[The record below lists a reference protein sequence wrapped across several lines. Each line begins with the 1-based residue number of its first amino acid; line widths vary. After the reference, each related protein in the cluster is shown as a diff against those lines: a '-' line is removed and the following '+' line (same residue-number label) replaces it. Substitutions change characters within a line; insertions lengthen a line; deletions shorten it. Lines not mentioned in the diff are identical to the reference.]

1 MKVIKLF
8 LLLSFSV
15 LLSSCGGILSPFGSI
30 AGEEKKLIIMAFA
43 SMLIV
48 VIPVLILTIVL
59 AIKYRAGKKS
69 NIYMPE
75 WAHSVKLELF
85 WWFIPIVIIVF
96 LSILTWVTS
105 HSLDP
110 YKKLDSDK
118 EPIKIQVISLNW
130 KWLFI
135 YPDYGIATINY
146 IQVPVGTP
154 IDFSLASD
162 APMNSFWIPQIAGQ
176 IYTMKGMTT
185 QLHILVDKEGNYKG
199 LSSNYSGVGFEGM
212 KFALVAT
219 NEDDFNNWV
228 NSVKGSSKILD
239 QDTYDG
245 LVLDSINN
253 PVELYVLGDNQIF
266 EKAIK
271 KYMNMPNDN
280 NGEVI
285 HSSTFGVKNSS
296 NSN

>member
-1 MKVIKLF
+1 MKAIKLF
-8 LLLSFSV
+8 LLLGFSV
-15 LLSSCGGILSPFGSI
+15 LLSSCGGILSPFGFI
-30 AGEEKKLIIMAFA
+30 AGEQKTLIITAF
-43 SMLIV
+43 SVMLIV
-48 VIPVLILTIVL
+48 VIPVLVLTVVL
-59 AIKYRAGKKS
+59 AFKYRAGNNK
-69 NIYMPE
+69 NTYTPE
-75 WAHSVKLELF
+75 WSHNVKLELF
-85 WWFIPIVIIVF
+85 WWLIPIIIIVF

-118 EPIKIQVISLNW
+118 EAIRIQVISLNW

-146 IQVPVGTP
+146 IEVPVGTP

-185 QLHILVDKEGNYKG
+185 QLHILVDKEGKYKG
-199 LSSNYSGVGFEGM
+199 VSSNYSGVGFEGM
-212 KFALVAT
+212 KFTLVGT
-219 NEDDFNNWV
+219 SQDEFDNWV
-228 NSVKGSSKILD
+228 DSVKGSSKILD
-239 QDTYDG
+239 QDAYDS

-266 EKAIK
+266 KKAIK
-271 KYMNMPNDN
+271 KYMNMPNN
-280 NGEVI
+280 NHGKII
-285 HSSTFGVKNSS
+285 HNSTFGVKNSS
-296 NSN
+296 N

>member
-1 MKVIKLF
+1 MKAIKLF

-15 LLSSCGGILSPFGSI
+15 LLSSCGGILSPYGFI
-30 AGEEKKLIIMAFA
+30 AGEQKKLIIMAFT
-43 SMLIV
+43 SMLLV

-59 AIKYRAGKKS
+59 AIKYRAGQKS
-69 NIYMPE
+69 STYTPE
-75 WAHSVKLELF
+75 WAHNVKLELF
-85 WWFIPIVIIVF
+85 WWFIPIVIIIF

-110 YKKLDSDK
+110 YKKLEHSK

-146 IQVPVGTP
+146 IQVPIGTP

-185 QLHILVDKEGNYKG
+185 QLHILVDKIGKYKG

-228 NSVKGSSKILD
+228 NNVKGSTKILD
-239 QDTYDG
+239 QDTYNN

-253 PVELYVLGDNQIF
+253 PVELYVLGDSQIF
-266 EKAIK
+266 HNAIK
-271 KYMNMPNDN
+271 KYMNMPHDG
-280 NGEVI
+280 NGKMI
-285 HSSTFGVKNSS
+285 HNSTFGVKNPS
-296 NSN
+296 NAN